1 MPVQA
6 KQLNFSN
13 ISSDFEKF
21 FNQNQYNLLSML
33 NHFFDIS
40 DFIPLSFYQKYYSN
54 FGRKRN
60 FSLESMI
67 NA

>member
-40 DFIPLSFYQKYYSN
+40 DFIPLSFYQKYY
-54 FGRKRN
+54 
-60 FSLESMI
+60 
-67 NA
+67 